1 MVAFLE
7 KKLWFPDPRTY
18 DRYLDEGLLAV
29 GGDMSVERLKLAY
42 RLGIFPWTEKP
53 ITWWCPDPRGIFDL
67 QRLRISRSLAKFIRK
82 KVYHCT
88 FDQAFEQVIRACA
101 ETPRPGSWI
110 TESFI
115 QAYVRLHEAGAAHSV
130 ECWHGDRLVGG
141 VYGVAVEG
149 LFAGESMFYRASN
162 ASKVALVH
170 LTDHLNRRGY
180 QLFDVQMITPVTESL
195 GARLVARND
204 YLSRLKAALSHPCTF
219 GGDEA
224 ESGREP
230 RTSQPNHPQ

>member
-18 DRYLDEGLLAV
+18 NRYLDEGLLAV

-42 RLGIFPWTEKP
+42 RQGIFPWTEKP
-53 ITWWCPDPRGIFDL
+53 ITWWSPDPRGIFDL
-67 QRLRISRSLAKFIRK
+67 HHLNIPRSLAKFIRK
-82 KVYHCT
+82 EIYHCT
-88 FDQAFEQVIRACA
+88 LDRAFEQVIRACA

-115 QAYVRLHEAGAAHSV
+115 QAYVRLHEAGVAHSV
-130 ECWHGDRLVGG
+130 ECWEGDRLVGG

-162 ASKVALVH
+162 ASKVALVY
-170 LTDHLNRRGY
+170 LADHLKRRGY
-180 QLFDVQMITPVTESL
+180 RLFDVQMITPVTESM
-195 GARLVARND
+195 GAKLVSRNEYLDRLNE
-204 YLSRLKAALSHPCTF
+204 ALTHPCTF
-219 GGDEA
+219 GGDKADCAGEF
-224 ESGREP
+224 
-230 RTSQPNHPQ
+230 RTC

>member
-29 GGDMSVERLKLAY
+29 GGDMNVERLKLAY
-42 RLGIFPWTEKP
+42 RQGIFPWTEKP
-53 ITWWCPDPRGIFDL
+53 ITWWSPDPRGVFDL
-67 QRLRISRSLAKFIRK
+67 RHLNIPRSLAKFIRK
-82 KVYHCT
+82 GVYHCT
-88 FDQAFEQVIRACA
+88 LDRAFELVIRACA

-115 QAYVRLHEAGAAHSV
+115 QAYVRLHEAGVAHSV
-130 ECWHGDRLVGG
+130 ECWQGERLVGG
-141 VYGVAVEG
+141 VYGVAIEG

-170 LTDHLNRRGY
+170 LTDHLKRRGY
-180 QLFDVQMITPVTESL
+180 QLFDVQMITPVTESM
-195 GARLVARND
+195 GAKLVTRD
-204 YLSRLKAALSHPCTF
+204 EYLDRLKEALTHPCTF
-219 GGDEA
+219 GGDDA
-224 ESGREP
+224 ESGSDS
-230 RTSQPNHPQ
+230 RTF

>member
-7 KKLWFPDPRTY
+7 KNLWFPDPRTY

-42 RLGIFPWTEKP
+42 RQGIFPWTEKP
-53 ITWWCPDPRGIFDL
+53 ITWWSPDPRGILDL
-67 QRLRISRSLAKFIRK
+67 HHLNIPRSLAKFMRK

-88 FDQAFEQVIRACA
+88 LDRAFEQVIRACA

-115 QAYVRLHEAGAAHSV
+115 QAYVRLHEAGVAHSV
-130 ECWHGDRLVGG
+130 ECWEGDRLVGG

-162 ASKVALVH
+162 ASKVALVY
-170 LTDHLNRRGY
+170 LADHLKRRGY
-180 QLFDVQMITPVTESL
+180 RLFDVQMITPVTESM
-195 GARLVARND
+195 GAKLVSRNE
-204 YLSRLKAALSHPCTF
+204 YLDRLKEALTHPCTF
-219 GGDEA
+219 AGDTADSGGD
-224 ESGREP
+224 S
-230 RTSQPNHPQ
+230 RTF